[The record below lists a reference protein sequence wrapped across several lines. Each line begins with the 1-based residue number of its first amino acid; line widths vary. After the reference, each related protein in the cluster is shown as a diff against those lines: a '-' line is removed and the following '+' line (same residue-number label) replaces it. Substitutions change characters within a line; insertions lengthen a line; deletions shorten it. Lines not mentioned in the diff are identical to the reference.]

1 MKNLIKMNMLH
12 NKGFDIFPTSLN
24 MGGSSDF
31 LLLFFFCLIVLTSWA
46 KLQSPIEQNFVL
58 ILFSFLSLRN
68 TSFDNGDRSDRKPR
82 KLAVAFFGRNS
93 FYRFHGIWR
102 NYVRINRATM
112 IVRFWITLLYM
123 EPRSIDI
130 IWFPLKT
137 SLVRSL
143 KYIECRFDVFS
154 NSKSDANYINL
165 CQNCHLVV

>member
-1 MKNLIKMNMLH
+1 MNMLH

-82 KLAVAFFGRNS
+82 KLAV
-93 FYRFHGIWR
+93 FYPLHFLGETPSTDFM
-102 NYVRINRATM
+102 ASQETM
-112 IVRFWITLLYM
+112 FKL
-123 EPRSIDI
+123 
-130 IWFPLKT
+130 
-137 SLVRSL
+137 
-143 KYIECRFDVFS
+143 IE
-154 NSKSDANYINL
+154 L
-165 CQNCHLVV
+165 P